1 MLIDVVKATARLLEI
16 DFEGYFACRIATDP
30 DPSNEARGM
39 SGYTMALPRET
50 KLDQIIRL
58 QVDEGYLERNAR
70 LPLPEMG
77 IRIGVNVTG
86 ARFDGAP
93 YAPAAAALAGAR
105 VDLLGA
111 DPPFADGPVFESRN
125 NIVGNDDAMAFVI
138 VPFQLSITGPGAAL
152 TATDYLDPANPA
164 KQTWQFT
171 DPAAYGRRIS
181 TCQISGDTEV
191 AEAVNVYDA
200 YGYFRDR
207 RRYLEREIARA
218 TAALKGIGDTDD
230 AGAATRAR
238 LEADIAGYQ
247 TRIFQLERWGD
258 RIISKIGTRVDWKHD
273 INGPQAVT
281 GSLGGTVD
289 TSTPWHFG
297 VWFGGWDGDLLIG
310 YARGTLKVPFQPG

>member
-1 MLIDVVKATARLLEI
+1 MLADLLKATARLLEI

-58 QVDEGYLERNAR
+58 RIDDDYLARNAR
-70 LPLPEMG
+70 PPLLGMQLPL
-77 IRIGVNVTG
+77 GVKVTA
-86 ARFDGAP
+86 ARFDGEP
-93 YAPAAAALAGAR
+93 YGPAARALQDAT
-105 VDLLGA
+105 VDLVGK

-138 VPFQLSITGPGAAL
+138 VPFQLQINGPGASL
-152 TATDYLDPANPA
+152 TATDYLDPADPS

-171 DPAAYGRRIS
+171 DPAAYARRIS
-181 TCQISGDTEV
+181 TCMISGDTEV
-191 AEAVNVYDA
+191 SEAVNVFDA

-218 TAALKGIGDTDD
+218 HAATLQPGCDD
-230 AGAATRAR
+230 ATRAR
-238 LEADIAGYQ
+238 LEADLQGYRS
-247 TRIFQLERWGD
+247 RIFQLERWGD
-258 RIISKIGTRVDWKHD
+258 RIINKIQMRVDWKHD
-273 INGPQAVT
+273 INGPQTVA
-281 GSLGGTVD
+281 GSLGGAVD
-289 TSTPWHFG
+289 TTTPWQFG

-310 YARGTLKVPFQPG
+310 YARGTLKVPFQPM

>member
-1 MLIDVVKATARLLEI
+1 MLTDVLKATARLLEI

-30 DPSNEARGM
+30 DPSNEGRGM

-58 QVDEGYLERNAR
+58 QVDDAYLARNAR
-70 LPLPEMG
+70 LPLRDMG
-77 IRIGVNVTG
+77 IQMGVRVTG
-86 ARFDGAP
+86 ARFDGTP
-93 YAPAAAALAGAR
+93 YAPAVDALAGGT
-105 VDLLGA
+105 VDLLGK

-138 VPFQLSITGPGAAL
+138 VPFQLAITGPGAAL
-152 TATDYLDPANPA
+152 AATDYLDPADPS

-171 DPAAYGRRIS
+171 DPAAYARRIS
-181 TCQISGDTEV
+181 TCQIENDTEV
-191 AEAVNVYDA
+191 AEAVNVFDS

-218 TAALKGIGDTDD
+218 TAALPNADP
-230 AGAATRAR
+230 ATRER
-238 LEADIAGYQ
+238 IEAEIQGYR

-258 RIISKIGTRVDWKHD
+258 RIISKIQTRVDWKHD
-273 INGPQAVT
+273 INGPQTVT
-281 GSLGGTVD
+281 GSLGGVVD
-289 TSTPWHFG
+289 TSTPWHFA

>member
-1 MLIDVVKATARLLEI
+1 MPADLSDLIRATARLLEI

-58 QVDEGYLERNAR
+58 RIDDAYLARNAR
-70 LPLPEMG
+70 PPLLDMKLPL
-77 IRIGVNVTG
+77 GVKVTG
-86 ARFDGAP
+86 ARFDGEP
-93 YAPAAAALAGAR
+93 YRPAVAALAGAT
-105 VDLLGA
+105 VDLVGK

-138 VPFQLSITGPGAAL
+138 VPFQLVITGPGATL
-152 TATDYLDPANPA
+152 TATDYLDPADPS

-171 DPAAYGRRIS
+171 DPAAYARRIS

-191 AEAVNVYDA
+191 AEAVNVFDQ

-207 RRYLEREIARA
+207 RRFLEREIERAVARQS
-218 TAALKGIGDTDD
+218 GCDD
-230 AGAATRAR
+230 AARAR
-238 LEADIAGYQ
+238 LEADIQGYRS
-247 TRIFQLERWGD
+247 RIFQLERWGD
-258 RIISKIGTRVDWKHD
+258 RIINKIQMRVDWKHD
-273 INGPQAVT
+273 INGPQTVT
-281 GSLGGTVD
+281 GSLGGAVD
-289 TSTPWHFG
+289 ATTPWQFG

-310 YARGTLKVPFQPG
+310 YARGTLKVPFQPR

>member
-1 MLIDVVKATARLLEI
+1 MLTDLLATSARLLEI

-50 KLDQIIRL
+50 KLDQIIRM
-58 QVDEGYLERNAR
+58 QVDDAYMAKNAR
-70 LPLPEMG
+70 PPLPDMG
-77 IRIGVNVTG
+77 IRIGVTVTG
-86 ARFDGAP
+86 ARFEGAA
-93 YAPAAAALAGAR
+93 YEPAAAALRGATVNLEGR
-105 VDLLGA
+105 

-138 VPFQLSITGPGAAL
+138 VPFRLVIAGPGATL
-152 TATDYLDPANPA
+152 TATDFLDPREPA

-191 AEAVNVYDA
+191 SEAVNVYDA

-207 RRYLEREIARA
+207 RRFLEREIARA
-218 TAALKGIGDTDD
+218 TAELPRAEPQ
-230 AGAATRAR
+230 TRAR
-238 LEADIAGYQ
+238 LEADIQGYQ

-258 RIISKIGTRVDWKHD
+258 RIIGKIQMRVDWKHD
-273 INGPQAVT
+273 VNGPQTVV
-281 GSLGGTVD
+281 GSLGGSVD
-289 TSTPWHFG
+289 TATPWQFG
-297 VWFGGWDGDLLIG
+297 VWFGGWDGDLLLG
-310 YARGTLKVPFQPG
+310 YARGSLKVPFQPS

>member
-1 MLIDVVKATARLLEI
+1 MLTDILEPTADLLEI

-30 DPSNEARGM
+30 DPSNEGRGM

-58 QVDEGYLERNAR
+58 QVDDAYLACNAR
-70 LPLPEMG
+70 PPLRDMG
-77 IRIGVNVTG
+77 IKIGVRVTG
-86 ARFDGAP
+86 ARFNGRP
-93 YAPAAAALAGAR
+93 HVPAVAALVGGT
-105 VDLLGA
+105 VDLLGK

-138 VPFQLSITGPGAAL
+138 VPFQLAITGPSATL
-152 TATDYLDPANPA
+152 TATDYLDPADPS

-171 DPAAYGRRIS
+171 DPAAYAHRIS
-181 TCQISGDTEV
+181 TCQIGGDAEV
-191 AEAVNVYDA
+191 AEAVNVFDS

-207 RRYLEREIARA
+207 RRYLERAIDRA
-218 TAALKGIGDTDD
+218 KTAPESADP
-230 AGAATRAR
+230 ATRQR
-238 LEADIAGYQ
+238 IEAEIQGYR

-258 RIISKIGTRVDWKHD
+258 RIISKIQTRVNWEHF
-273 INGPQAVT
+273 INGPQTVT
-281 GSLGGTVD
+281 GSLGGVVD
-289 TSTPWHFG
+289 TSTPWQFA

>member
-1 MLIDVVKATARLLEI
+1 MLTDVLKATARLLEI

-30 DPSNEARGM
+30 DPSNEGRGM

-58 QVDEGYLERNAR
+58 QVDDAYLARNAR
-70 LPLPEMG
+70 LPLRDMG
-77 IRIGVNVTG
+77 IKIGVNVTG
-86 ARFDGAP
+86 ARFDGTP
-93 YAPAAAALAGAR
+93 YPPAVAALVGGT
-105 VDLLGA
+105 VDLLGK

-138 VPFQLSITGPGAAL
+138 TPFQLAITGPRAAL
-152 TATDYLDPANPA
+152 TATDYLDPADPS

-171 DPAAYGRRIS
+171 DPAAYAHRIS
-181 TCQISGDTEV
+181 TCQIEGDTEV
-191 AEAVNVYDA
+191 AEAVNVFDS

-207 RRYLEREIARA
+207 RRYLERQIARA
-218 TAALKGIGDTDD
+218 NGEIQNADPT
-230 AGAATRAR
+230 TRAR
-238 LEADIAGYQ
+238 LEADIQGYH

-258 RIISKIGTRVDWKHD
+258 RIISKIQTRVDWKHD

-281 GSLGGTVD
+281 GSLGGVVD

>member
-1 MLIDVVKATARLLEI
+1 MLTEVLKATARLLEI

-30 DPSNEARGM
+30 DPSNEGRGM
-39 SGYTMALPRET
+39 SGYTMALPSET

-58 QVDEGYLERNAR
+58 QVDDAYLARNR
-70 LPLPEMG
+70 RPPLPDMG

-86 ARFDGAP
+86 ARFEGAP
-93 YAPAAAALAGAR
+93 HERATEALRDAT
-105 VDLLGA
+105 VDLLGK

-138 VPFQLSITGPGAAL
+138 VPFQLAITGPGARL
-152 TATDYLDPANPA
+152 TATDYLDPNDPS

-171 DPAAYGRRIS
+171 DPAAYARRIS
-181 TCQISGDTEV
+181 TCQITGDTEV

-207 RRYLEREIARA
+207 RRFLERETARA
-218 TAALKGIGDTDD
+218 LAAMP
-230 AGAATRAR
+230 GADPDTRAR
-238 LEADIAGYQ
+238 LEADVQGYR

-258 RIISKIGTRVDWKHD
+258 RIISKIQTRVDWKHD
-273 INGPQAVT
+273 INGPKAVT

-289 TSTPWHFG
+289 TSTPWQFA